1 MRQLA
6 LKSALFAAAFAA
18 ALVPAAQ
25 AVPVSHAT
33 PVAAPAVHAVPP
45 GQVYFWPGP
54 DQMGDGGAWAYE
66 PGDDH
71 WWEGDM
77 FKHDSSWANHGI
89 SGPGV
94 KDHVKVYQGRELL
107 GRVTICLAPG
117 QEVVYDRG
125 ANDQGG
131 SHTWTSGC

>member
-1 MRQLA
+1 MQRLA
-6 LKSALFAAAFAA
+6 ALLAATALAAGTLFATSAT
-18 ALVPAAQ
+18 AQ
-25 AVPVSHAT
+25 AVPCGSGNFCVWTDANFTGLKIEHS
-33 PVAAPAVHAVPP
+33 
-45 GQVYFWPGP
+45 
-54 DQMGDGGAWAYE
+54 
-66 PGDDH
+66 GDDH

-94 KDHVKVYQGRELL
+94 KDHVKVYEGREQL

-117 QEVVYDRG
+117 QEVGYDSG

-131 SHTWTSGC
+131 SHTWTMSC

>member
-1 MRQLA
+1 MKRFTALLA
-6 LKSALFAAAFAA
+6 ATLISVGGV
-18 ALVPAAQ
+18 LVTSSTAQ
-25 AVPVSHAT
+25 AS
-33 PVAAPAVHAVPP
+33 APCRS
-45 GQVYFWPGP
+45 GYFCVWTDANFSG
-54 DQMGDGGAWAYE
+54 MKIE
-66 PGDDH
+66 HSGDDH

-117 QEVVYDRG
+117 QEVGYNGG

>member
-1 MRQLA
+1 MRRFTIL
-6 LKSALFAAAFAA
+6 LTTTVLSFGAAIGTAS
-18 ALVPAAQ
+18 PAS
-25 AVPVSHAT
+25 AVPCGRGNFCVWTEANFTGLKIEHS
-33 PVAAPAVHAVPP
+33 
-45 GQVYFWPGP
+45 
-54 DQMGDGGAWAYE
+54 
-66 PGDDH
+66 GDDH

-94 KDHVKVYQGRELL
+94 KDHVKVYEGRELT

-117 QEVVYDRG
+117 QEVAYNKS

-131 SHTWTSGC
+131 SHTWTMNC